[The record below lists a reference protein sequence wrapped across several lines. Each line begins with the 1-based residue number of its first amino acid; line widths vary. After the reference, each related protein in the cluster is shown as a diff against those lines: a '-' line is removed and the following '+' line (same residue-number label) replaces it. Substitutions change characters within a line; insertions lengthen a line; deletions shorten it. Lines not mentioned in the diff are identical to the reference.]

1 MQQGAG
7 CAPVGRGKHGQVG
20 RKEINPKRRSL
31 PSGEM
36 QRSKLLARFF
46 CKMKDGPLA
55 ASGKYFPTPFVQQFL
70 CRRALPAPQAFG
82 LAAGERPAAGARE
95 V

>member
-1 MQQGAG
+1 
-7 CAPVGRGKHGQVG
+7 
-20 RKEINPKRRSL
+20 
-31 PSGEM
+31 
-36 QRSKLLARFF
+36 
-46 CKMKDGPLA
+46 MKDGPLV

-82 LAAGERPAAGARE
+82 VAAGERPAAGARE